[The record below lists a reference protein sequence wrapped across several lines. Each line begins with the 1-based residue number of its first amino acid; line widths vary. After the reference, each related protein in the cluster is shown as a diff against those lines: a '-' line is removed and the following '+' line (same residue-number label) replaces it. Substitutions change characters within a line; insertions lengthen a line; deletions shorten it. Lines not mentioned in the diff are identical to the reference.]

1 MSLGPIG
8 PIPPPASTKSSVST
22 ITGTSGGAIGPNSV
36 GNVNLT
42 GTNISITGDPL
53 TNTLTFT
60 GVGGSGTASSSF
72 TTNSGS
78 AAPNN
83 SGVINVVGDTTTG
96 VTTSGSGNTLTISG
110 VVATQTQEGV
120 TRFATNADAINGG
133 SATVSVTPAA
143 LLSKLGTL
151 LMDGIPIGQ
160 GSTSALSWLAP
171 LLSGQLLGGSTG
183 AAPVP
188 TTLTAGPNIAITSQ
202 PGTITI
208 TGSGTLSSAYTL
220 FGNTGS
226 ATAVGGNTNI
236 VGDPNVLTTTG
247 SGQTLTISV
256 VAPILV
262 SYGGTGQ
269 TSLNAHGVLVGE
281 GTSAVTTLAVGTNG
295 QVLIGGTG
303 ADPAFAAITS
313 TGNSL
318 ISTTSSHGLNIDIKA
333 PVVVSYGGTGQTSLN
348 THGVLVGEGTAAIT
362 TVAVGTNGQVLIG
375 AAGADPAF
383 ATITSSG
390 GSILFTYG
398 ANTLNMESALSTITL
413 KGNAG
418 TASVLGGS
426 VSVVGDAQTI
436 TTTGS
441 GSSLT
446 ISLISPVL
454 VSYGGTGQTNLNAHG
469 VLVGEGSSPITTV
482 AVGTN
487 GQVLIGAGSA
497 DPAFATITSSG
508 GSILFTYG
516 ANTLNMESALSTIT
530 LKGNAGTASVL
541 GGSVSVV
548 GDAQTITTT
557 GSGSSLTISL
567 ISPVLVS
574 YGGTGQTDLNA
585 HGVLIGE
592 GSSPITTVAVG
603 TNGQVLIGAGG
614 ADPAFAT
621 ITSTGG
627 SLAYAVSANGLNIDI
642 NAPVL
647 VSYGGTGQTDLNAH
661 GVLVGE
667 GSSAVTTLAVGTNG
681 QVLIGAG
688 GADPAFATITSTGG
702 SIVFSYGTNTLNME
716 TATGGLWTEVTGTFQ
731 QMSPSNGYI
740 ANNGS
745 QVELLLPSVS
755 ALGTLVRVSGKGA
768 GGWKVSQT
776 VSQIIHFGTHDTTT
790 GLAGSISSTAT
801 RDSIELLCVVADT
814 EWNVLSGV
822 GNMSYS

>member
-454 VSYGGTGQTNLNAHG
+454 VSYGGTGQT
-469 VLVGEGSSPITTV
+469 
-482 AVGTN
+482 
-487 GQVLIGAGSA
+487 
-497 DPAFATITSSG
+497 
-508 GSILFTYG
+508 
-516 ANTLNMESALSTIT
+516 
-530 LKGNAGTASVL
+530 
-541 GGSVSVV
+541 
-548 GDAQTITTT
+548 
-557 GSGSSLTISL
+557 
-567 ISPVLVS
+567 
-574 YGGTGQTDLNA
+574 DLNA